1 MSAFSDFGVVATKAS
16 TEIPI
21 VDFSYRTH
29 VQNVGW
35 QEWKNN
41 GAMSGTQ
48 GRSLRLEGIE
58 IKRTDTADVD
68 LGIRYETHIEN
79 IGWEDSWKTDG
90 TMSGTEGRSLR
101 LEAIRIELT
110 GADAENY
117 DVYYQVH
124 AQNTGW
130 MAFAKN
136 GDEAGTAGFGY
147 RLEGIHIIVV
157 PEGEAAPTP
166 EDGSIETAFLVKN

>member
-1 MSAFSDFGVVATKAS
+1 
-16 TEIPI
+16 
-21 VDFSYRTH
+21 
-29 VQNVGW
+29 VGW
-35 QEWKNN
+35 QDWKNN

-48 GRSLRLEGIE
+48 GQSLRLEGIE
-58 IKRTDTADVD
+58 IKRTDKADVD

-79 IGWEDSWKTDG
+79 IGWEDSWKADG
-90 TMSGTEGRSLR
+90 KMSGTEGRSLR

-110 GADAENY
+110 GADAANY

-136 GDEAGTAGFGY
+136 GADAGTAGFGY
-147 RLEGIHIIVV
+147 RLEGIHVVVV
-157 PEGEAAPTP
+157 PKGQAVPTP
-166 EDGSIETAFLVKN
+166 ETGSIDTAFLVKN